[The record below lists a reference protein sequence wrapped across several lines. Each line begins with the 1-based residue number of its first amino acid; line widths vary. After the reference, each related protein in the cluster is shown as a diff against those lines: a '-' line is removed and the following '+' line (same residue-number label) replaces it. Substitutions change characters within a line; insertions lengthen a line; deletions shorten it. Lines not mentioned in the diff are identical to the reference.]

1 MMIKAVTPTAS
12 ALCVCAI
19 PENDAR
25 RLGCTAHKFTGKERD
40 AESNLD
46 MFGARYYGSS
56 LGRFMTP
63 DWSSKP
69 EPVPYADFENP
80 QSLNQYSY
88 SGNNPSSKSDPDGH
102 CDVDGEH
109 HWGWCIWHTLG
120 LYETQVDRVNDARNF
135 FNNNDVT
142 IGGNHVDPSKMTD
155 QQVLAA
161 FKQYNDA
168 YRAAGGDVSPNGALA
183 ALLPG
188 AGLRY
193 EPNPKHGT
201 SARGDVSAEPTNPQ
215 QTLENSVPIKNT
227 STARVGVDPSTGEYV
242 MFRETSSGVYH
253 GYATT
258 NFNDL
263 PNEAKAALQNAGMVS
278 QSGKMQ

>member
-1 MMIKAVTPTAS
+1 MIVVIRLDMRTTSTSTRVNPMMIKAVTPTAS

-183 ALLPG
+183 ALL
-188 AGLRY
+188 
-193 EPNPKHGT
+193 
-201 SARGDVSAEPTNPQ
+201 Q
-215 QTLENSVPIKNT
+215 
-227 STARVGVDPSTGEYV
+227 
-242 MFRETSSGVYH
+242 
-253 GYATT
+253 
-258 NFNDL
+258 
-263 PNEAKAALQNAGMVS
+263 
-278 QSGKMQ
+278 